1 MGNINTYLNWRGAL
15 DFTERPFCEADNL
28 ALAILSYLELGQIVS
43 YDQDEISIQKAYEQY
58 QALAIPHF
66 TGDDSYRMMLQYMAS
81 SRRFGTAALSYY
93 RTIFDESRST
103 QFAAIQIR
111 LGDGSRYISFRGTDN
126 SITGWEEDFR
136 MGSEVVPA
144 QREAVKYLNEIMDPK
159 CSYRIGGHSKGGN
172 LAIYASI
179 HCREELSASILAV
192 YNNDGPGLSSD
203 IIPQEKFQRIDG
215 RLHWIISEYSV
226 IGTLFPYGAPTKI
239 VGSSGEGLLQHNPF
253 TWQIEGDTFLEKKEL
268 SKSCQFYVD
277 IFDTWINTAD
287 LEHRRAFTQ
296 DLFGALKAGGA
307 KTMGEVL
314 GGGIDGFGTILL
326 SIVNSE
332 SRTKI
337 VIENFIKTFLAHCRA
352 IDLRETFRSKAALHG
367 GILLLAGI
375 LLMLFPGV
383 ALRLTG
389 ALAGGVAVFL
399 LGRRILTCSVNNDM
413 DARQKKFRILSCLA
427 GIIVVE
433 FLVVNKSMALISSH
447 FILGVLLLLFA
458 FRTIYRSAEKNRSI
472 PERLLM
478 CAASIDAMLLGLVA
492 FTESE
497 QESVLVFTLGT
508 FFVAAGIVLLVR
520 TIYRSGAQH
529 IGTSRKF

>member
-1 MGNINTYLNWRGAL
+1 MGNINTYLKWRGDL

-28 ALAILSYLELGQIVS
+28 ALAILSYLDLEQIVS
-43 YDQDEISIQKAYEQY
+43 HDQKEISIQKAYELY
-58 QALAIPHF
+58 QALEIPHF
-66 TGDDSYRMMLQYMAS
+66 TGDDSYRLMFQYMAS
-81 SRRFGTAALSYY
+81 SRRFGTAELSYY
-93 RTIFDESRST
+93 RAIFDESRST
-103 QFAAIQIR
+103 QFAAVQIR

-144 QREAVKYLNEIMDPK
+144 QKEATKYLNEVMAPK
-159 CSYRIGGHSKGGN
+159 GAYRVGGHSKGGN

-203 IIPQEKFQRIDG
+203 IIPQEQFQRIDG
-215 RLHWIISEYSV
+215 RLRWIIPEYSV
-226 IGTLFPYGAPTKI
+226 IGTLFPYGAPTRI
-239 VGSSGEGLLQHNPF
+239 VGSSGDGLLQHNPF
-253 TWQIEGDTFLEKKEL
+253 TWQIEGDAFQEKKEL
-268 SKSCQFYVD
+268 NKSCQFYAD
-277 IFDTWINTAD
+277 IFDTWINSAD

-296 DLFGALKAGGA
+296 DFFGALKAGGA

-326 SIVNSE
+326 SIVHSE

-337 VIENFIKTFLAHCRA
+337 VIGNFVKTFLAHCRA

-367 GILLLAGI
+367 GLLLLAGI
-375 LLMLFPGV
+375 LLMLFPGA

-389 ALAGGVAVFL
+389 TLAGGAVVFL
-399 LGRRILTCSVNNDM
+399 LGRRILACSVSEDM

-427 GIIVVE
+427 CIIAVE

-458 FRTIYRSAEKNRSI
+458 FRTIYRAAEKTRSI
-472 PERLLM
+472 QERLLM
-478 CAASIDAMLLGLVA
+478 CVAAIAATLMGLVS
-492 FTESE
+492 FTKSE
-497 QESVLVFTLGT
+497 QESALVFTLGT
-508 FFVAAGIVLLVR
+508 FSVAAGIVLLVR
-520 TIYRSGAQH
+520 TIYRSGARH
-529 IGTSRKF
+529 TGTPGKF